1 MKVIYVYYEN
11 GDYGALEFERYFQG
25 KSVDEIIE
33 RFFDNDE
40 EYDGD
45 FDMELYEFGEVDEKF
60 IEFIRDEIHDYD
72 DSKHRNFYLEGTI
85 IQ

>member
-1 MKVIYVYYEN
+1 MKAIYVYYEN
-11 GDYGALEFERYFQG
+11 GDYGALEFERYFKG
-25 KSVDEIIE
+25 KSVNEIIE

-60 IEFIRDEIHDYD
+60 IDFIRHKIHDYD
-72 DSKHRNFYLEGTI
+72 DSKHQNFYLEGTI